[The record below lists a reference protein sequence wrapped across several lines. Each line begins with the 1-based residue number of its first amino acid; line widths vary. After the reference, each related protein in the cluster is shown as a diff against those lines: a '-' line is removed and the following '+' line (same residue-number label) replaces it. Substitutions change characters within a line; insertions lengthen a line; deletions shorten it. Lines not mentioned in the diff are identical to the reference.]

1 MIEHCCW
8 QLKSSS
14 NSSVF
19 FHHCPNETSIAIN
32 VIGSLRHYKR
42 HIDFAVLLQGFKKLK
57 WTYRLPEYAFPGCAL
72 CWQSRLTVIGKPC
85 FKADNEK

>member
-19 FHHCPNETSIAIN
+19 HHCPNETSIAMN

-42 HIDFAVLLQGFKKLK
+42 HIDFAVLGRTDCL
-57 WTYRLPEYAFPGCAL
+57 RYASPAVHFVG
-72 CWQSRLTVIGKPC
+72 THHVIGKPR
-85 FKADNEK
+85 FKRGNEK